1 MVILMFEIMGLRLTS
16 AYDISKSSGVEGGNQ
31 IQASLTML
39 LYLFKLTIFFLT
51 QVSIS
56 L

>member
-31 IQASLTML
+31 IQDLASLTML
-39 LYLFKLTIFFLT
+39 LYY
-51 QVSIS
+51 SN
-56 L
+56 